1 MFAVTFF
8 ALMMMGKETIASTEN
23 TATWNKKM
31 KTVILGAILILVP
44 NLLDACMRNQGCKA
58 KDPVNL
64 AISMGG
70 RAPWN
75 QFMGG
80 RNLNLGEE
88 RKKNK
93 GKKNKQCMDDT
104 EFFEILAFFVCD
116 QDGDQGLTWPEVSEC
131 FESHQDDLTKLSGI
145 PNANTTKEYFDC
157 YDLVDGKLTLGIWAS
172 DYADETGRKPLK
184 QKKN

>member
-1 MFAVTFF
+1 
-8 ALMMMGKETIASTEN
+8 
-23 TATWNKKM
+23 M
-31 KTVILGAILILVP
+31 KTAILGAILILVP
-44 NLLDACMRNQGCKA
+44 NLLDACMRKQGC

-64 AISMGG
+64 AIAIGG

-93 GKKNKQCMDDT
+93 GKKNKQCMDDF
-104 EFFEILAFFVCD
+104 EFFEILAFFICD

-131 FESHQDDLTKLSGI
+131 IVSHINTSYLADSYISFTLKLESRQIFCSNSLIISSTYG
-145 PNANTTKEYFDC
+145 
-157 YDLVDGKLTLGIWAS
+157 
-172 DYADETGRKPLK
+172 
-184 QKKN
+184 KKNIFIFLHAGR